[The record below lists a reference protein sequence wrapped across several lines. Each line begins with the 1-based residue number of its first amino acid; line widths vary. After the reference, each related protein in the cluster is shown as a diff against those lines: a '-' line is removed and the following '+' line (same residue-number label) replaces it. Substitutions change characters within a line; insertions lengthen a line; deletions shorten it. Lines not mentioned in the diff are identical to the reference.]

1 MSSNNKQKTCNIA
14 SPPNLEKQLE
24 RMNSIFYPN
33 SAYRSVIN
41 KIPVKIKMPTEIVSR
56 YINAMVA
63 YEALKSDENYKHFE
77 KVKEEYKDFLDKNI
91 S

>member
-1 MSSNNKQKTCNIA
+1 
-14 SPPNLEKQLE
+14 
-24 RMNSIFYPN
+24 MNSIFYPN

-77 KVKEEYKDFLDKNI
+77 KVKEEYKDFLESNK
-91 S
+91 